1 MRHGLSASLDLA
13 PFVWQSNCRTG
24 RPKYGVLK
32 VRKIKKR
39 IRQPLVHFKPYFG
52 RAVIVPLPLCPWYFK
67 GVVMYARYW
76 FRYVARAGVGAALLR
91 LLRVCQ
97 AVLLW
102 VTPGALGSVWLFNG
116 RTGEL
121 PEKAT
126 LNLRCE
132 SRRMLLRTEGA
143 FSVSVD
149 RNYSSRAWHLE
160 LEICIVRHR
169 IELCECSSSEQGV
182 ITTAKRDYI
191 ED

>member
-1 MRHGLSASLDLA
+1 
-13 PFVWQSNCRTG
+13 
-24 RPKYGVLK
+24 
-32 VRKIKKR
+32 
-39 IRQPLVHFKPYFG
+39 
-52 RAVIVPLPLCPWYFK
+52 
-67 GVVMYARYW
+67 MYARYW
-76 FRYVARAGVGAALLR
+76 FRYVAKAGVGAALLR

-126 LNLRCE
+126 LYFRCE
-132 SRRMLLRTEGA
+132 SRRVLLRAEGA
-143 FSVSVD
+143 FGVSVD

-160 LEICIVRHR
+160 LEICVVRHR
-169 IELCECSSSEQGV
+169 IELCECGSFEQGM
-182 ITTAKRDYI
+182 IATAKRDYI

>member
-1 MRHGLSASLDLA
+1 
-13 PFVWQSNCRTG
+13 
-24 RPKYGVLK
+24 
-32 VRKIKKR
+32 
-39 IRQPLVHFKPYFG
+39 
-52 RAVIVPLPLCPWYFK
+52 
-67 GVVMYARYW
+67 MYVRYW
-76 FRYVARAGVGAALLR
+76 FRYVAKAGVGAALLC

-102 VTPGALGSVWLFNG
+102 VTAGALGNVWLFNG

-126 LNLRCE
+126 LYLRCE

-143 FSVSVD
+143 FGVSID
-149 RNYSSRAWHLE
+149 HNYSSSAWHLE

-169 IELCECSSSEQGV
+169 IEFCECGSSEQGV
-182 ITTAKRDYI
+182 IATAKWDYV

>member
-1 MRHGLSASLDLA
+1 
-13 PFVWQSNCRTG
+13 
-24 RPKYGVLK
+24 
-32 VRKIKKR
+32 
-39 IRQPLVHFKPYFG
+39 
-52 RAVIVPLPLCPWYFK
+52 
-67 GVVMYARYW
+67 MYARYW
-76 FRYVARAGVGAALLR
+76 LHYVAKAGVGAALLR

-126 LNLRCE
+126 LYLRYE

-143 FSVSVD
+143 FGVFVD
-149 RNYSSRAWHLE
+149 HNYSLRAWHLE
-160 LEICIVRHR
+160 LEICVVWHR
-169 IELCECSSSEQGV
+169 IELCKCGSSEQGV
-182 ITTAKRDYI
+182 IATSKRDYI